1 MEKLSEGDLNI
12 IKCVLDIVN
21 KSDNKD
27 FFVKFF
33 SEGTSSKVF
42 LLNNKYIIKQNS
54 EEIIKSELIFCQN
67 NFNPLFQK
75 LIFYDKNYKYIVYEY
90 IEGENLNNFT
100 NIDINILIDTLL
112 NIINSYKI
120 TDIDYYGYV
129 YNPKKTWEEFLKD
142 EISDCQ
148 PSYNYIK
155 NFNIDYECNI
165 LSKFPFEKRII
176 HGDFG
181 AHNFLIKNNKL
192 TGIIDPETIIGDN
205 IYDILF
211 AICSNPNI
219 LKYFNLNDIYK
230 IIKQSEEKIKSLFKI
245 ILFSRITR
253 AYHHHINDLNFYLN
267 YYNTTFN
274 I

>member
-1 MEKLSEGDLNI
+1 MEKLSKEDLNVV
-12 IKCVLDIVN
+12 KCVLDIVN

-67 NFNPLFQK
+67 NINPLFQK

-90 IEGENLNNFT
+90 IEGENLKDFI

-112 NIINSYKI
+112 NLINSYKI
-120 TDIDYYGYV
+120 TEIDYYGYV

-148 PSYNYIK
+148 PSYDYIK

-181 AHNFLIKNNKL
+181 THNFLIKNNKL
-192 TGIIDPETIIGDN
+192 SGIIDPETIIGDN
-205 IYDILF
+205 IYDLLF

-219 LKYFNLNDIYK
+219 LKHFNLNDIYK

-245 ILFSRITR
+245 ILFSRISR
-253 AYHHHINDLNFYLN
+253 SYHHHINDLNFYLN
-267 YYNTTFN
+267 YYNTSFN